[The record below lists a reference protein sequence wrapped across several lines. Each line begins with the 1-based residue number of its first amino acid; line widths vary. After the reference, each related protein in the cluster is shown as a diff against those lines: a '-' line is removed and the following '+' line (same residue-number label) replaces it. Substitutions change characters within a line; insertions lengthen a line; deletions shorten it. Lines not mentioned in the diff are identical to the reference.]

1 MTVSLGKP
9 TPPVRRRRSSGLAS
23 QETLSALAFLTP
35 FLIALAIFF
44 VYAFVRTV
52 FYSFTDYNLFKIT
65 RFTGIDNFTELFRDP
80 LFFTALT
87 NTFIFAII
95 VTVVQTVGALLLAV
109 VLNQKLR
116 GQTFFR
122 TAYYM
127 PSIASSAVITLI
139 FIWLFRP
146 TGILA
151 YLAST
156 LVNYAPILL
165 SFVGIT
171 ILVQALQVAWERSR
185 GLPAGA
191 FDPALLVVSLL
202 IGVVAAWLLT
212 QFNVLEVGNSKPI
225 QLNWLSTRE
234 KFLGFIP
241 YPLLVI
247 IVMNTFTTIPTLM
260 LFFLAGLQN
269 ISGSLYEASGIDGA
283 SPWEQMRFITVPM
296 LRPVTFYAI
305 TSGLIGTLQ
314 MFDQVAL
321 FDGTAPQ
328 ESIITLA
335 YYVYNRVL
343 GTGASLVGQASAAA
357 LVLALLTI
365 LVVQLQRRFFVSDE
379 GVK

>member
-1 MTVSLGKP
+1 MYSPSCG
-9 TPPVRRRRSSGLAS
+9 R
-23 QETLSALAFLTP
+23 
-35 FLIALAIFF
+35 
-44 VYAFVRTV
+44 

-156 LVNYAPILL
+156 LINYTPILL
-165 SFVGIT
+165 SFVGIV

-212 QFNVLEVGNSKPI
+212 QFGALEVGSSKPI

>member
-9 TPPVRRRRSSGLAS
+9 TPPVRRRSSGLAS
-23 QETLSALAFLTP
+23 QETLSALAFLAP
-35 FLIALAIFF
+35 FLIALVVFF
-44 VYAFVRTV
+44 AFAFVRTV

-156 LVNYAPILL
+156 LINYTPILL
-165 SFVGIT
+165 SFVGIV

-212 QFNVLEVGNSKPI
+212 QFGALEVGSSKPI